1 MNLFD
6 KKATGANIRKIRE
19 FYSLSEDQFAEQLK
33 VKVAQLRQW
42 EQGKNLPNAKIL
54 ERILNFKPTLN
65 AKQRSKLVKK
75 VKDGKQPKEL
85 HMRLISDE
93 DINRIVKE
101 KSVEQFDMVF
111 LALTSLSLQ
120 ALSDMGWG
128 KTRLN
133 RFLTEQV
140 KLLKSAEQDSNRI
153 TDIQNRLYRKY
164 GIKVYYDMEKGC
176 ICRKGDE

>member
-42 EQGKNLPNAKIL
+42 EQGKNLPNAKVL
-54 ERILNFKPTLN
+54 DRILNFKPILN

-101 KSVEQFDMVF
+101 KSLEQFDMVF

-133 RFLTEQV
+133 RFITEQL

-153 TDIQNRLYRKY
+153 TDIQNRLCRKY
-164 GIKVYYDMEKGC
+164 GIKIYYDMEKGC
-176 ICRKGDE
+176 ICREGDK